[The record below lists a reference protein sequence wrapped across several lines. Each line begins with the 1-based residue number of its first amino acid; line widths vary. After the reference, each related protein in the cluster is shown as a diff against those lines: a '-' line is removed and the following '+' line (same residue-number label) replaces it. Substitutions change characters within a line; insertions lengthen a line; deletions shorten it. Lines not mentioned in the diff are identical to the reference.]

1 MANENVNKVIYG
13 NDTLI
18 DLTGDSVS
26 PQTLLVGQTAHDR
39 SGSQIVGVATQ
50 GHTIIDASGSPVNAE
65 SGLQFATMQVTDDST
80 NGKTVVRHI
89 VDVTQAQYDAL
100 PSSKNSDNI
109 IYHITDANA
118 NPLNASSVTYSNTT
132 SGMSAT
138 NVQSAVDEVNSDL
151 ADKQPKTLATAQTI
165 GGTSRSTVEA
175 ALGALADS
183 NYLED
188 SLTSSSAVKAL
199 TAKQGKALA
208 DKHKVSSFTVDTTG
222 WTSDTSSQ
230 SGTTLY
236 KKSVSLSHVYVSSP
250 SVDIGT
256 SSGTGLP
263 TAAQQTDYNL
273 LQYVTV
279 DDTVPCLYLY
289 ASAIPSATFYIK
301 VEGVD

>member
-1 MANENVNKVIYG
+1 MSIFRVKNGQLERKDVAAASQLIAV
-13 NDTLI
+13 DTDNIL
-18 DLTGDSVS
+18 G
-26 PQTLLVGQTAHDR
+26 GGA
-39 SGSQIVGVATQ
+39 GAT
-50 GHTIIDASGSPVNAE
+50 
-65 SGLQFATMQVTDDST
+65 T
-80 NGKTVVRHI
+80 N
-89 VDVTQAQYDAL
+89 TQALLDGI
-100 PSSKNSDNI
+100 S
-109 IYHITDANA
+109 
-118 NPLNASSVTYSNTT
+118 
-132 SGMSAT
+132 
-138 NVQSAVDEVNSDL
+138 SDL
-151 ADKQPKTLATAQTI
+151 ADKQPKTLATARTI
-165 GGTSRSTVEA
+165 GGTSRTTVEA

-183 NYLED
+183 AYLED

>member
-1 MANENVNKVIYG
+1 MANQYVNKVIYG
-13 NDTLI
+13 SDTLV
-18 DLTGDSVS
+18 DLTGDTAEAGDV
-26 PQTLLVGQTAHDR
+26 LLGKSFHLK
-39 SGSQIVGVATQ
+39 
-50 GHTIIDASGSPVNAE
+50 
-65 SGLQFATMQVTDDST
+65 SGLQSSGTLDPALKPDIAPVEASVTTSQAYTVGDYLYYDSVLYMVTSAIAQGGTIITSGTGQNVTDVTVGSRL
-80 NGKTVVRHI
+80 KTL
-89 VDVTQAQYDAL
+89 Y
-100 PSSKNSDNI
+100 
-109 IYHITDANA
+109 
-118 NPLNASSVTYSNTT
+118 
-132 SGMSAT
+132 
-138 NVQSAVDEVNSDL
+138 SDL

-165 GGTSRSTVEA
+165 GGTSRTTVEA

-208 DKHKVSSFTVDTTG
+208 DKHKVSSFEVAITG

-236 KKSVSLSHVYVSSP
+236 KKSISLSHVYVSSP

-289 ASAIPSATFYIK
+289 ASAIPSAMFYIK